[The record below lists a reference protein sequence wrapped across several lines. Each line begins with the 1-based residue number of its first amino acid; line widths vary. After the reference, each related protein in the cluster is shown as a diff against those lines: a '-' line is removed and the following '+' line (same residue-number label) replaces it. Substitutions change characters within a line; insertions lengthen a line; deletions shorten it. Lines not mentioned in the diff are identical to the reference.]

1 MDIMLIPET
10 APFNAEQRAWL
21 NGFLAGWLG
30 LRETNGINGTNGTT
44 LNGVAALGAAL
55 NGAATP
61 ALPATETKAEA
72 EPWHNPALPIDERLK
87 LAEGKPLARR
97 LMAAMAQLDCGSCGY
112 LCKTYSEAIANGSE
126 TSLTLC
132 SPGGSET
139 AKALKRLVKENKS
152 GTDGAATNGTATNG
166 AVKNGT
172 AANGVVKPCSNGLN
186 GWSRKHPFTAKLL
199 RTVNLNGPGSEKE
212 TRHIEI
218 DLAGGPSYEVGDSLG
233 IFPENCGALVDDL
246 IAALGAKGEE
256 PVPTVSGAETTLRD
270 ALARHCCLKEISED
284 LLEQLAHEA
293 TDTEEASQLRA
304 LVDDDAPISGF
315 DVLDLLRRFPSARL
329 SPADFVAAL
338 VELKPRLYSISSS
351 PKRHAGQVHLT
362 VRKVEY
368 KFNSRLRKGVAS
380 TMLANRVEPGA
391 PLRVFV
397 QKSHGFTIPAALNAP
412 VIMIGPGTGIAPFR
426 AFLHERDVVGAKG
439 SNWLFFGDQRSTE
452 DFLYEDELTDFLRR
466 GLLTRLDTA
475 FSRDQSA
482 KIYVQHRILQ
492 RGEELFA
499 WLEHGAYVF
508 VCGDAKRMAADVDRA
523 FREVV
528 REHGRMSEEQA
539 ATYVARLASSG
550 RYCRDVY

>member
-30 LRETNGINGTNGTT
+30 LREANGTNGTNGT
-44 LNGVAALGAAL
+44 ALNGAAALGAAL
-55 NGAATP
+55 DGAATP
-61 ALPATETKAEA
+61 ALPAVETKAEA

-97 LMAAMAQLDCGSCGY
+97 LMAAMAQLDCGTCGY

-139 AKALKRLVKENKS
+139 ARALKRLVKENKS
-152 GTDGAATNGTATNG
+152 GTDGAATNSTATNG

-172 AANGVVKPCSNGLN
+172 AANGEAKPSSNGLN
-186 GWSRKHPFTAKLL
+186 GWSRKSPFTAKLL

-233 IFPENCGALVDDL
+233 IFPENCGTLVDDL
-246 IAALGAKGEE
+246 IAALSAKGDE
-256 PVPTVSGAETTLRD
+256 PVTTVSGAETTLRD

-284 LLEQLAHEA
+284 LLEQLAHGA
-293 TDTEEASQLRA
+293 ADTKEASQLRA

-338 VELKPRLYSISSS
+338 AELKPRLYSISSS

-368 KFNSRLRKGVAS
+368 EFHSRLRKGVAS

-397 QKSHGFTIPAALNAP
+397 QKSYGFTIPADPNAP

-426 AFLHERDVVGAKG
+426 AFLHERDAIGATGK
-439 SNWLFFGDQRSTE
+439 NWLFFGDQRSHF
-452 DFLYEDELTDFLRR
+452 DFLYEDELNDFLKR
-466 GLLTRLDTA
+466 GVLTRLDTA
-475 FSRDQSA
+475 FSRDRDQ
-482 KIYVQHRILQ
+482 KLYVQHCM
-492 RGEELFA
+492 
-499 WLEHGAYVF
+499 LEHGKELYDWIEQGAYF
-508 VCGDAKRMAADVDRA
+508 YVCGDAKRMAADVDRA
-523 FREVV
+523 LHEVA
-528 REHGRMSEEQA
+528 EKHGGKSKEEA
-539 ATYVARLASSG
+539 IAYVAKLVASG

>member
-1 MDIMLIPET
+1 MDITLIPET

-30 LRETNGINGTNGTT
+30 LREANGTDGANGTA
-44 LNGVAALGAAL
+44 LNGAAALGAAS

-61 ALPATETKAEA
+61 ALPAAETKAEA
-72 EPWHNPALPIDERLK
+72 EPWHDPALPIDERLK

-112 LCKTYSEAIANGSE
+112 LCKTYSEAIAHGSE

-152 GTDGAATNGTATNG
+152 GTDGAATNITATNG
-166 AVKNGT
+166 AVTNGT
-172 AANGVVKPCSNGLN
+172 AADGMAKPSPNGLN
-186 GWSRKHPFTAKLL
+186 GWSRKNPFTAKLL

-233 IFPENCGALVDDL
+233 IIPENCGALVDDL
-246 IAALGAKGEE
+246 IAALGAKDDE
-256 PVPTVSGAETTLRD
+256 PVTTVSGAETTLRD

-293 TDTEEASQLRA
+293 ADPEQASQLRA

-315 DVLDLLRRFPSARL
+315 DLLDLLRRFPSARP
-329 SPADFVAAL
+329 SPADLVAAL
-338 VELKPRLYSISSS
+338 AELKPRLYSISSS

-362 VRKVEY
+362 VRRVAFES
-368 KFNSRLRKGVAS
+368 NGRSRKGVAS
-380 TMLANRVEPGA
+380 TMLADRVEPGA
-391 PLRVFV
+391 ALRVFV
-397 QKSHGFTIPAALNAP
+397 QKSHGFTIPADPNAP
-412 VIMIGPGTGIAPFR
+412 AIMIGPGTGIAPFR
-426 AFLHERDVVGAKG
+426 AFLHERDALGAKG
-439 SNWLFFGDQRSTE
+439 PNWLFFGDQRSTE

-466 GLLTRLDTA
+466 GVLTRLDTA
-475 FSRDQSA
+475 FSRDQSG
-482 KIYVQHRILQ
+482 KIYVQHRISQ
-492 RGEELFA
+492 RGADLFD
-499 WLEHGAYVF
+499 WLEHGAHVF

-523 FREVV
+523 LREVV
-528 REHGRMSEEQA
+528 RVHGRMSEEQA
-539 ATYVARLASSG
+539 AAYIAALASSG